1 MSFKI
6 KTFFVIF
13 LAILLPAIITNLLI
27 YTQAENSVVNQTAAG
42 VITGMDKAMSSF
54 DSSLKA
60 LVSLSKR
67 MQNDNGFILSVEQA
81 NRASEAEKNT
91 AYAELYTK
99 LNSFL
104 ESIKAP
110 NIVQDIDSLY
120 LFLPGRNTVITTNTT
135 YYEGVDHENI
145 SFLEHE
151 LESPGAGEWYVSS
164 PINFDTL
171 QGRPVDETLLT
182 YNQSLYNEAG
192 EVIGIYALNLKSSVF
207 RTAYNDTMLNVP
219 GGMAVYDAGGKLL
232 SRNNLPDLTDSSLLR
247 IEKDIEARLPDGP
260 RPYFMTNEG
269 GNEYLVVTDRSSNTG
284 WTYTTIL
291 ETTDFLGGLY
301 ETKKLLILIIVMM
314 AIATPVI
321 SIIISRSIIKPTEKL
336 VYAMQEIQ
344 NRNLDIRINEPR
356 KDEYQKVF
364 QGFNDMVIELN
375 ELIRNLTNEKA
386 LNKEAKIRLLQEQ
399 INPHFLYNTLDSIYS
414 IAQLHDVPEISKMV
428 FALSQFFRV
437 SLSGGK
443 EIVRLEEALEIV
455 KSYLTVQNI
464 RFNGKFRFSLSVPEE
479 LLDCKVLKLL
489 LQPLAENAVYHGL
502 EAKKGEGTIN
512 ITAHEDGGTLQI
524 CVEDNGV
531 GIPAAKLEEIRKA
544 LRDNNMEESG
554 NFAIKNLNTQI
565 QLRYGKNYGLDIYSE
580 ENVGTGV
587 FIKIPVVR

>member
-135 YYEGVDHENI
+135 YYEGVDHKNI

-247 IEKDIEARLPDGP
+247 IEKDIEARLPGGP

-531 GIPAAKLEEIRKA
+531 GIPAAKLEEIRRA

>member
-135 YYEGVDHENI
+135 YYEGVDHKNI

-344 NRNLDIRINEPR
+344 NRDLDIRINEPR

>member
-344 NRNLDIRINEPR
+344 NRDLDIRINEPR